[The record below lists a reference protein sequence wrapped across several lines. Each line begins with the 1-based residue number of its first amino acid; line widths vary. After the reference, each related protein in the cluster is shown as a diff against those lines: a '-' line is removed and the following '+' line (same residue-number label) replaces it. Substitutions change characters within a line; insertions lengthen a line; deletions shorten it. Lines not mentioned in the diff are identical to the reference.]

1 MALFKKNQEP
11 ELLPMPRHIAIIMDG
26 NGRWAKK
33 RGLPRSVGHKKG
45 AEVVK
50 EITRAAGEL
59 GVKYLT
65 LYAFS
70 TENWR
75 RDPEEVAT
83 LMGLLRDYLKSD
95 LKEIQ
100 ENGVRIIFIG
110 ERQMLD
116 ADIVEQMAKIE
127 AETAHNDKM
136 TLCIAIS
143 YGARQE
149 IVNAARKIAV
159 LARRGDIL
167 PEDVDIKMFSD
178 MLYTK
183 DVPDPDLVIRT
194 SGEQRIS
201 NYLLWQIAYA
211 EFFFTP
217 TLWPDFGK
225 EELERIINDFNTRE
239 RRYGKV

>member
-1 MALFKKNQEP
+1 MTLTEQTTT
-11 ELLPMPRHIAIIMDG
+11 LQHIAIIMDG

-45 AEVVK
+45 AETVK
-50 EITRAAGEL
+50 EITRAAAEL

-70 TENWR
+70 TENWQR
-75 RDPEEVAT
+75 EPQEVAT
-83 LMGLLRDYLKSD
+83 LMSLLREYLKSD

-100 ENGVRIIFIG
+100 ENGVRITFIG

-116 ADIVEQMAKIE
+116 ADIV
-127 AETAHNDKM
+127 AEMQKLEDETRQNQKM

-143 YGARQE
+143 YGSRRE
-149 IVNAARKIAV
+149 IVSAAKKIAT
-159 LARRGDIL
+159 LAKRGDIS

-183 DVPDPDLVIRT
+183 DIPDPDLVIRT

-211 EFFFTP
+211 EFFFSP
-217 TLWPDFGK
+217 VLWPDFNK
-225 EELERIINDFNTRE
+225 AELEKIMMDYNNRE

>member
-1 MALFKKNQEP
+1 MTDSTNKLQ
-11 ELLPMPRHIAIIMDG
+11 HIAIIMDG

-70 TENWR
+70 TENLQ